1 MKTAMILESI
11 GENLQ
16 NSIASRPS
24 YYWNYVPNHSLLKT
38 VEPTTNGW
46 PDSRHCLAA
55 TAEDA
60 MQNSIAW
67 GLSYYW
73 NYVPSHSLLKTAEPT
88 TNG

>member
-16 NSIASRPS
+16 NSNASRP
-24 YYWNYVPNHSLLKT
+24 
-38 VEPTTNGW
+38 
-46 PDSRHCLAA
+46 
-55 TAEDA
+55 
-60 MQNSIAW
+60 
-67 GLSYYW
+67 SYYW